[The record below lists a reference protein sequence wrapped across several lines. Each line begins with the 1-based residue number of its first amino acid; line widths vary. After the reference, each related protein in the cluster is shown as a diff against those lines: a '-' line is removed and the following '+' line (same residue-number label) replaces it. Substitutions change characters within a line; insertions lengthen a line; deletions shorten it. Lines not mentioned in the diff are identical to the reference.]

1 MGGSVQARA
10 QGWENS
16 ARDCA
21 QINFRTNPL
30 FRVEKHLN
38 LQATVL
44 IKANP
49 GDRKNYTH
57 AFTLSDAHRELLRK
71 AK

>member
-10 QGWENS
+10 QGWES
-16 ARDCA
+16 AARDVA

-30 FRVEKHLN
+30 FRVEKHLAS
-38 LQATVL
+38 QATVL

-49 GDRKNYTH
+49 GDRKNYVHT
-57 AFTLSDAHRELLRK
+57 FTLSDQHRELLRK